1 MISALLRCW
10 LKKKHLQS
18 YYHVAL
24 QMYMTVNVND
34 FITIEIIIRI
44 FELMTK
50 STSLLMTDKLEER
63 AQFLDIIKKAR
74 RKFQM
79 LLDVAINVASTNFR
93 SRSATSVQRNSQSER
108 STISSIEDES
118 KKILKSQDYCNDQKR
133 SNMHMIIHYE
143 TMTTE
148 YDMLSNINVLVEKN
162 KHR

>member
-1 MISALLRCW
+1 
-10 LKKKHLQS
+10 
-18 YYHVAL
+18 
-24 QMYMTVNVND
+24 
-34 FITIEIIIRI
+34 
-44 FELMTK
+44 
-50 STSLLMTDKLEER
+50 MTDKLEER

-143 TMTTE
+143 TMMTE

>member
-1 MISALLRCW
+1 
-10 LKKKHLQS
+10 
-18 YYHVAL
+18 
-24 QMYMTVNVND
+24 MYMTVNVND

-143 TMTTE
+143 TMMTE

>member
-1 MISALLRCW
+1 
-10 LKKKHLQS
+10 
-18 YYHVAL
+18 
-24 QMYMTVNVND
+24 MTVNVND

-108 STISSIEDES
+108 STISSIEDEL

-143 TMTTE
+143 TMMTE

>member
-1 MISALLRCW
+1 
-10 LKKKHLQS
+10 
-18 YYHVAL
+18 
-24 QMYMTVNVND
+24 MTVNVND

-143 TMTTE
+143 TMMTE

>member
-1 MISALLRCW
+1 
-10 LKKKHLQS
+10 
-18 YYHVAL
+18 
-24 QMYMTVNVND
+24 MTVNVND

-133 SNMHMIIHYE
+133 SNMHMIIYYE
-143 TMTTE
+143 TMMTE

>member
-1 MISALLRCW
+1 
-10 LKKKHLQS
+10 
-18 YYHVAL
+18 
-24 QMYMTVNVND
+24 MTVNVND

>member
-1 MISALLRCW
+1 
-10 LKKKHLQS
+10 
-18 YYHVAL
+18 
-24 QMYMTVNVND
+24 MYMTVNVND

-108 STISSIEDES
+108 STISSIEDEL

-143 TMTTE
+143 TMMTE